1 MARPASPLSW
11 KVPLAPL
18 RMTGGSGTGIAPND
32 WPTRSPAT
40 IRGTSDIKLC
50 GR

>member
-1 MARPASPLSW
+1 
-11 KVPLAPL
+11 
-18 RMTGGSGTGIAPND
+18 MTGGSGAGIALND

-40 IRGTSDIKLC
+40 IRSTSFIKLS